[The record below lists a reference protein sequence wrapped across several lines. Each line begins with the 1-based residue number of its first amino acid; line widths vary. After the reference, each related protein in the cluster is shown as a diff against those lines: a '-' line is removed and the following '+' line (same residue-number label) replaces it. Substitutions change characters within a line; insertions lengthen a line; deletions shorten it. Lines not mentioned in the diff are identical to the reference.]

1 MLSFAVFD
9 DKGPANSWPQGLA
22 YLFGGGDMPV
32 QGSVRF
38 EDGRLVCEKMI
49 TETVGIVTQFP
60 VDAPTLAAGGSGPAH
75 NPQPLGTLALKTC
88 LLPDRDQP
96 YMLSLELARHRIMEF
111 LNKLEDWGLFDLPAD
126 DGILQEFEL
135 ARRTFTEALVAQRH
149 GVPAGPPTGANGWG
163 FSHEADRLARAAL
176 AQAIDAGEK
185 LALLNADRQLP
196 RRLSGEMYARAQAA
210 MAAITQEKPPSG
222 VPIFVPN
229 ASSCVVPGAPGVGVA
244 VAPDQFT
251 DGLQKAAGAVC
262 EFVTMP
268 MRWID
273 LEPGE
278 GKYDFASTDRWIEWA
293 VRVSKVPITG
303 GPLVD
308 LRASGIPEWL
318 YIWEN
323 DYETLRDLVYEHV
336 NAIVTRYRRTVTRW
350 TVCSGLHVNTNF
362 KLSFEQIMDLT
373 RLCVLAVKKL
383 HPQGKIQVEIA
394 QPWGEYHADHKRSLP
409 PLMYAEA
416 VAQSGL
422 PVDALGVRV
431 QMGRAAPGQA
441 TRDLMAISAML
452 DQYALFGKP
461 LAVSA
466 LGVPSSPG
474 EPFEGRVGGTWRAG
488 WTDAGQAN
496 WLAKVVALCLS
507 KPYTQSVCWQDLS
520 DASAKCEM
528 PGGGLVGSTGA
539 PKPAMHALAAIKQ
552 TLRAGKSPGT
562 EGL

>member
-9 DKGPANSWPQGLA
+9 EKGPASSWPQGLA
-22 YLFGGGDMPV
+22 YLFGGGDLPV
-32 QGSVRF
+32 QGSIRF
-38 EDGRLVCEKMI
+38 EDGRLVCEKTI
-49 TETVGIVTQFP
+49 TETVGLAVQFP
-60 VDAPTLAAGGSGPAH
+60 VGAPTLAMTNGGGHAAA
-75 NPQPLGTLALKTC
+75 PLGVLALKTC
-88 LLPDRDQP
+88 LLPDRDPP

-111 LNKLEDWGLFDLPAD
+111 LNKLEDWSLFDLPAD
-126 DGILQEFEL
+126 NAILQEFEL
-135 ARRTFTEALVAQRH
+135 ARRTFSAALVAQRH
-149 GVPAGPPTGANGWG
+149 DVPAGPPSGANGWG
-163 FSHEADRLARAAL
+163 FSSEADRLARAAL

-185 LALLNADRQLP
+185 LALLNAERQLP
-196 RRLSGEMYARAQAA
+196 LRLTGDAYSAAQAA

-222 VPIFVPN
+222 TPILVPN
-229 ASSCVVPGAPGVGVA
+229 APSCVVPGLPAPGVA
-244 VAPDQFT
+244 IAPDQFSE
-251 DGLQKAAGAVC
+251 GLQRAAAAAC
-262 EFVTMP
+262 EFVTTP

-278 GKYDFASTDRWIEWA
+278 GKYDFTSTDRWIEWA
-293 VRVSKVPITG
+293 VRVAKVPITG

-308 LRASGIPEWL
+308 LRASGVPEWL

-336 NAIVTRYRRTVTRW
+336 NSIVTRYRRTVTRW

-394 QPWGEYHADHKRSLP
+394 QPWGEYHAEHKRSLP

-461 LAVSA
+461 IAVSA
-466 LGVPSSPG
+466 LGVPSVPG
-474 EPFEGRVGGTWRAG
+474 EPFEGRVGGVWRSG
-488 WTDAGQAN
+488 WTDAGQAE
-496 WLAKVVALCLS
+496 WLSRVGAICLS
-507 KPYTQSVCWQDLS
+507 KPYMQSVCWQDLS
-520 DASAKCEM
+520 DASAKPEM
-528 PGGGLVGSTGA
+528 PGGGLVSGTGQ
-539 PKPAMHALAAIKQ
+539 PKPALNVIGQIRQAIRTGKGWG
-552 TLRAGKSPGT
+552 AG
-562 EGL
+562 GL

>member
-9 DKGPANSWPQGLA
+9 EKGPAASWPQGLA
-22 YLFGGGDMPV
+22 HLFGGGDLPV
-32 QGSVRF
+32 QGSIRF
-38 EDGRLVCEKMI
+38 EDGRLVCEK
-49 TETVGIVTQFP
+49 TTTDTVGLAVQFP
-60 VDAPTLAAGGSGPAH
+60 VGAPTLALAH
-75 NPQPLGTLALKTC
+75 GNGHGAPLGVLALKTC
-88 LLPDRDQP
+88 LLPDREQP

-111 LNKLEDWGLFDLPAD
+111 LNKLEDWGLFDLPTE

-135 ARRTFTEALVAQRH
+135 ARRTFSAALVAQRH
-149 GVPAGPPTGANGWG
+149 GVPPEPPSRANGWG
-163 FSHEADRLARAAL
+163 FSQEADGLARAAL

-185 LALLNADRQLP
+185 LALLHAERQLSG
-196 RRLSGEMYARAQAA
+196 RLSGDMYAKAQQA
-210 MAAITQEKPPSG
+210 MAAVTQEKPPSG
-222 VPIFVPN
+222 APILVPN
-229 ASSCVVPGAPGVGVA
+229 APSCVVPGPPAVGVA
-244 VAPDQFT
+244 IAPDQFT
-251 DGLQKAAGAVC
+251 EGLQRAAAAVS

-293 VRVSKVPITG
+293 VRVAKVPITG

-308 LRASGIPEWL
+308 LRPTGIPEWL

-336 NAIVTRYRRTVTRW
+336 NSIVTRYRRTVTRW

-394 QPWGEYHADHKRSLP
+394 QPWGEYHAEHKRSLP

-431 QMGRAAPGQA
+431 QMGRSAPGQA

-452 DQYALFGKP
+452 DQYAAFGKP
-461 LAVSA
+461 IAVSSF
-466 LGVPSSPG
+466 GVPSTPG
-474 EPFEGRVGGTWRAG
+474 EPFEGRVGGAWRAG
-488 WTDAGQAN
+488 WNEAGQAD
-496 WLAKVVALCLS
+496 WLAKVASICLA
-507 KPYTQSVCWQDLS
+507 KPYVQSICWQDLS
-520 DASAKCEM
+520 DASTKAEM
-528 PGGGLVGSTGA
+528 PSGGLLGSA
-539 PKPAMHALAAIKQ
+539 SQAKPALNAMSQLRQ
-552 TLRAGKSPGT
+552 SVRAGKAWAVG
-562 EGL
+562 GL